1 MFMLKEINKKLN
13 EAIAEKNTI
22 YVLKGFNSIISHLK
36 IDTTHI
42 INLEIDKDINNL
54 FKIDNQ
60 KVIVDIVNKLSMS
73 ERYYCLL
80 EELIYIA
87 KNNLLGLI
95 ETSKYNIKIIY
106 VTL

>member
-36 IDTTHI
+36 TDTTHI

-80 EELIYIA
+80 
-87 KNNLLGLI
+87 
-95 ETSKYNIKIIY
+95 
-106 VTL
+106 